1 MEERLDPKQG
11 GRRDGWMV
19 RDLGLPASPWGDESQ
34 RAGFVT
40 RDIDADGRLDIIFMA
55 VNNPS
60 GANDIRYRV
69 RMGL

>member
-1 MEERLDPKQG
+1 MGDLSLGYQLLPDHESQG
-11 GRRDGWMV
+11 GDFA
-19 RDLGLPASPWGDESQ
+19 LG
-34 RAGFVT
+34 
-40 RDIDADGRLDIIFMA
+40 DIDADGRLDIIFMA